1 MRASSSAWPPCPLR
15 QDKNLYPSRPCSKST
30 SSRKLS
36 LNSPT
41 PISTVYT
48 LFCPAQPP
56 TEGHDKVGQASYG
69 FIASPQS
76 TTSYAMSFPHSR
88 AYPRAG
94 APGLQKETA
103 NPEGECH
110 ERGPFSQPSHYPFL
124 YSPGTLLTF
133 PALDPRTRVTS
144 PFFKAPG
151 ERGSCTQFRRQPNL
165 LCFSQ
170 NPLAP
175 RPLPVLSS

>member
-110 ERGPFSQPSHYPFL
+110 ERGPFSQPSHYPF
-124 YSPGTLLTF
+124 S
-133 PALDPRTRVTS
+133 S
-144 PFFKAPG
+144 PFFPASYYAPYSKMAHPVSVPYRIYSFRKLNSIRRPQ
-151 ERGSCTQFRRQPNL
+151 ERNQIKLIHTKG
-165 LCFSQ
+165 
-170 NPLAP
+170 
-175 RPLPVLSS
+175 